1 VLCRIIS
8 TFCTY
13 HGPSVTSYPRKHT
26 MSDEDIY
33 DASPP
38 RSRNLE
44 VRNKAKRTSDGHEGP
59 AATRRRIRDPSPPNL
74 DANGDLDEYDPAQSM
89 QERRQIQRKLREMQ
103 KQMRENPEQFM
114 QDGDPEA
121 LINYFDQS
129 DDIMRH
135 VKQTNEAAIDA
146 RGLVIAA
153 DLSAR
158 RIQRLTA
165 GNLGNGID
173 VDEFVSKC
181 ITYMR
186 HGRGFEDDDA
196 PELTSTQRHRRRPG
210 RAAADLDDEDDVG
223 DEGDMLNWTHLG
235 RFAAVPSIRRPA
247 LPGFLSGPLSVEKKV
262 RRTTQRNAAFKIN
275 SLIEVRPQELRAED
289 LKKSDKNDLP
299 SICRKIL
306 EQLKK
311 KQNDAQDT
319 VESLLDKNQVDDAE
333 QEFVIMDKYALLDTG
348 GIDLLRFVI
357 NPHSFGQTV
366 ENMFYVSFLLR
377 EGSLKL
383 EFDSYGRPSLS
394 AQFNADEQERAQ
406 GGRQGTTRHQAIMSI
421 DMDIWNDIKNAY
433 NIKEPMIPHR
443 EEEAQQGPGAQGWYS

>member
-1 VLCRIIS
+1 
-8 TFCTY
+8 
-13 HGPSVTSYPRKHT
+13 
-26 MSDEDIY
+26 M
-33 DASPP
+33 
-38 RSRNLE
+38 
-44 VRNKAKRTSDGHEGP
+44 RNKAKRPSDGHEGP
-59 AATRRRIRDPSPPNL
+59 AATRRRIKNPSPPNP

-103 KQMRENPEQFM
+103 RQMRDNPDQFM

-129 DDIMRH
+129 DNIMRH

-158 RIQRLTA
+158 RIQRITS
-165 GNLGNGID
+165 GHIGNGID

-210 RAAADLDDEDDVG
+210 RAASDLDDEDDMG

-235 RFAAVPSIRRPA
+235 RFAAVPSVRRPA
-247 LPGFLSGPLSVEKKV
+247 LPGFLSGPLSIEKKV
-262 RRTTQRNAAFKIN
+262 RRMTQRNAAFKIN

-311 KQNDAQDT
+311 KQDDAQDA
-319 VESLLDKNQVDDAE
+319 VESLLDKNQVEDPE
-333 QEFVIMDKYALLDTG
+333 QEFVIMEKYALLDTG

-383 EFDSYGRPSLS
+383 EFDSYGRPSLCM
-394 AQFNADEQERAQ
+394 F
-406 GGRQGTTRHQAIMSI
+406 IM
-421 DMDIWNDIKNAY
+421 DRPLRNV
-433 NIKEPMIPHR
+433 H
-443 EEEAQQGPGAQGWYS
+443 

>member
-1 VLCRIIS
+1 
-8 TFCTY
+8 
-13 HGPSVTSYPRKHT
+13 

-38 RSRNLE
+38 RARNPE

-59 AATRRRIRDPSPPNL
+59 AATRRRIRDLSPPNP

-103 KQMRENPEQFM
+103 RQMRGNPDQFM
-114 QDGDPEA
+114 QDGSPEA

-129 DDIMRH
+129 DHIMCH

-158 RIQRLTA
+158 RIQRITS
-165 GNLGNGID
+165 GNIGNGID

-210 RAAADLDDEDDVG
+210 HAAANLDDEDNMG
-223 DEGDMLNWTHLG
+223 DEGDMLDWTHLG
-235 RFAAVPSIRRPA
+235 RFAAVPSVRRPA
-247 LPGFLSGPLSVEKKV
+247 LPGFLSGPLSIEKKI
-262 RRTTQRNAAFKIN
+262 RRMTQRNSAFKIN

-311 KQNDAQDT
+311 KQDDAQDA
-319 VESLLDKNQVDDAE
+319 VESLLDKNQVDDPE
-333 QEFVIMDKYALLDTG
+333 QEFVIMEKYALLDTG

-377 EGSLKL
+377 EGSIKL

-406 GGRQGTTRHQAIMSI
+406 GRHGTTRHQAIMSI
-421 DMDIWNDIKNAY
+421 DMDIWDDIKKAY
-433 NIKEPMIPHR
+433 SIEEPMIDHR
-443 EEEAQQGPGAQGWYS
+443 EEENQQGPGAQGWYS